1 MPPVGF
7 LLVTRRC
14 THRRSHGKCA
24 VRRLF
29 YVDFNP
35 GLRTSGREVHE
46 KSAVNL
52 RDF

>member
-1 MPPVGF
+1 M
-7 LLVTRRC
+7 
-14 THRRSHGKCA
+14 
-24 VRRLF
+24 RRLF

-35 GLRTSGREVHE
+35 GLRNLGPEVHE